1 MWSPHGTPM
10 QMISTAIS
18 THVGWL
24 AEHGHLYRHLTMHAL
39 SARVGSKD
47 AITDVKAAIA
57 GHLTELFRQV
67 LHELG
72 GSEPVAEPLAHGIVG
87 LVESTTDRWLDAP
100 ERMDRDQLT
109 ELLTR
114 WVWRLLDDALRP
126 LGLTTLQYTAL
137 TVLRAQGELSSAQL
151 ARRSFLRPQTM
162 HEMVLALEKRGLIT
176 RGPDERN
183 RRVLLARLTDEG
195 RALLERAAP
204 AVHELEEALLDGL
217 SPGQRETFR
226 EGLGHGISVLAQLSE
241 ARRS

>member
-1 MWSPHGTPM
+1 MTSSSAPGSPAPGRTDGRSARWAGHREQRRSEFVDAALRAIAEEGPEVPVERIAEHAGVGRTRLYKYFTDATDLHGAIAERAATLITAELAPVWSPHGTPM

-114 WVWRLLDDALRP
+114 WVWRLLDDALRSA
-126 LGLTTLQYTAL
+126 G
-137 TVLRAQGELSSAQL
+137 VELD
-151 ARRSFLRPQTM
+151 
-162 HEMVLALEKRGLIT
+162 
-176 RGPDERN
+176 PDEP
-183 RRVLLARLTDEG
+183 
-195 RALLERAAP
+195 LELP
-204 AVHELEEALLDGL
+204 GL
-217 SPGQRETFR
+217 PS
-226 EGLGHGISVLAQLSE
+226 
-241 ARRS
+241 